1 MRNSPICCPISGSL
15 AFAEFNYIAEDRATN
30 TTAMNDTT
38 NSGVVDPR
46 GKTEVTVNN
55 ISYSELF
62 SQAVRVLK

>member
-1 MRNSPICCPISGSL
+1 M
-15 AFAEFNYIAEDRATN
+15 D
-30 TTAMNDTT
+30 DKT

-62 SQAVRVLK
+62 AQPVRVLK